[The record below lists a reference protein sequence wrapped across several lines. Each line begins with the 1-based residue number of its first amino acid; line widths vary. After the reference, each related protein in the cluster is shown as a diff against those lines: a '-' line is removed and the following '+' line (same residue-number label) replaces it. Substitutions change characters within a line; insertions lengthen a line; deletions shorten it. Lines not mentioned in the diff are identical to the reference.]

1 MILQALDGGVPAL
14 HKKYRQLTHD
24 SKIIPKLALIVA
36 LCNAEDEDT
45 DYLDVY
51 MDMQKHLEEDDMFNQ
66 LIYGGAKNRK
76 EESEEDKDNRKR
88 EVELLRELA
97 E

>member
-1 MILQALDGGVPAL
+1 MILQALDGGVPTF

-24 SKIIPKLALIVA
+24 SKIIPKLALIIA

-45 DYLDVY
+45 NYLDIY
-51 MDMQKHLEEDDMFNQ
+51 TDMKKHLEEDDMFNR

-76 EESEEDKDNRKR
+76 DESNEDKEKRNR
-88 EVELLRELA
+88 EIELLRELA